1 MLSWQFEQP
10 LVIPVWIM
18 DAVGAGLRKALPGA
32 LLVATPGTRV
42 VGVVPR
48 WQDSHL
54 VELGR
59 CELAP
64 AGEVGGMTM
73 ILLMP

>member
-10 LVIPVWIM
+10 LVMPVWII
-18 DAVGAGLRKALPGA
+18 DGVGAGLRKPLPGA
-32 LLVATPGTRV
+32 LLVATPGTSV

-48 WQDSHL
+48 WQLSHL

>member
-1 MLSWQFEQP
+1 MLSWQLEQP
-10 LVIPVWIM
+10 LLMPVWIM
-18 DAVGAGLRKALPGA
+18 DAVGTGLRKPLPGA
-32 LLVATPGTRV
+32 FRVAIPGTNV
-42 VGVVPR
+42 VGVEPR
-48 WQDSHL
+48 WQLSHL

-64 AGEVGGMTM
+64 GGEVGGMTM

>member
-1 MLSWQFEQP
+1 
-10 LVIPVWIM
+10 M
-18 DAVGAGLRKALPGA
+18 DAVGAGVRKPLPGA

-42 VGVVPR
+42 VGVEPR
-48 WQDSHL
+48 WQLSHF